1 MLLKGVWPVNNA
13 PVLQV
18 ENISIRFGGLQAL
31 KNISF
36 NLYQNEILGL
46 IGPNGSGKSTAFN
59 VITGYYRP
67 YEGSVIYRGK
77 GILGLTPDVI
87 CREGLS
93 RTFQIARPFGSMTVF
108 ENVLIGALPKS
119 KSVEDASERTA
130 GVLDMINLAHKAG
143 AIGKNLTTLE
153 RKRLELARALATEPD
168 VLLLDEVMTGLKP
181 QEMDEILELLV
192 KLKSRMSLIVV
203 EHVMRAIMAIC
214 GRLVVFDQGN
224 KITDGKPKDVM
235 NDPRVVTA
243 YLGGV
248 KHA

>member
-1 MLLKGVWPVNNA
+1 MNNA
-13 PVLQV
+13 PVLEV

-31 KNISF
+31 KSVSF
-36 NLYQNEILGL
+36 KLYQDEILGL

-67 YEGSVIYRGK
+67 NAGSVVYRGK
-77 GILGLTPDVI
+77 SILGLTPDVI
-87 CREGLS
+87 CRAGLS

-119 KSVEDASERTA
+119 KSIAEASERTA
-130 GVLDMINLAHKAG
+130 GVLDMVQLTHKAS

-181 QEMDEILELLV
+181 QEMDEILELLA
-192 KLKSRMSLIVV
+192 KLKSRISLIVV
-203 EHVMRAIMAIC
+203 EHVMRAIVAIC
-214 GRLVVFDQGN
+214 ERLVVFDQGS
-224 KITDGKPKDVM
+224 KIADGKPKEVM